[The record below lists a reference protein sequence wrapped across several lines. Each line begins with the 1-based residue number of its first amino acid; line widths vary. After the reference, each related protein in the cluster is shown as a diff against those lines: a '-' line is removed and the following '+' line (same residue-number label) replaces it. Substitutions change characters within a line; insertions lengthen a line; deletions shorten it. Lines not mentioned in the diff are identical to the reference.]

1 MHSTNTDLYRSL
13 AGAEA
18 RFCISVANYNIYAK
32 QGFALPIVSD
42 TCVHPVTCEPV
53 YIQLLVNPCTS
64 NYTSYEPVCIQL
76 LVNPCTSIDTNPC
89 AYDYTSYE
97 PVCIQLLAN
106 PCTSIEMQNVMLLKF
121 RILLH
126 GFMRFR
132 HWFMYITHWFMYVA
146 CLFLFL
152 PEQQFTRSHA
162 NVFSLQKVL
171 HHLPTCQ
178 CLAAAV
184 HIPLAQPPYIKHVIF
199 VYITPRQARMNES
212 RKNRHMHHHMQL
224 HRHIEQLSI

>member
-1 MHSTNTDLYRSL
+1 M
-13 AGAEA
+13 
-18 RFCISVANYNIYAK
+18 
-32 QGFALPIVSD
+32 
-42 TCVHPVTCEPV
+42 
-53 YIQLLVNPCTS
+53 LLKFRIPLG
-64 NYTSYEPVCIQL
+64 SYHKMQNVML
-76 LVNPCTSIDTNPC
+76 LKFRILLE
-89 AYDYTSYE
+89 SYHK
-97 PVCIQLLAN
+97 
-106 PCTSIEMQNVMLLKF
+106 MQNVMLLKF

-162 NVFSLQKVL
+162 NVFSLQKGL

-199 VYITPRQARMNES
+199 VYITPRHARMNES
-212 RKNRHMHHHMQL
+212 RKNRHMHHHMQF